1 MRAMVTAAVLG
12 FALGGVAL
20 VAAQQQVATAT
31 PQLPAVGVRTAA
43 RVGAR
48 TQAFSTTI
56 QGNAL
61 TSSNGQLANTI
72 VRLRDARYGRIMASQ
87 LTDKSGLF
95 AFKAVD
101 PGSYIVEIMGTDQT
115 SVLAASQ
122 LLNVN
127 AGDVVSAVV
136 KLPFR
141 LPPFAGILGGGTAS
155 TATPASATA
164 IVTQAAANSVLVVAA
179 PAGAVEACPSQR

>member
-1 MRAMVTAAVLG
+1 VVAGTLSAGAQQPAGLDSAHQANTSVTRAAVSRARSNG
-12 FALGGVAL
+12 F
-20 VAAQQQVATAT
+20 
-31 PQLPAVGVRTAA
+31 
-43 RVGAR
+43 
-48 TQAFSTTI
+48 TTI

-61 TSSNGQLANTI
+61 TSTNGAVVNAL
-72 VRLRDARYGRIMASQ
+72 VRLRDARFGRIVDTQ

-101 PGSYIVEIMGTDQT
+101 PGTYIVEMISNDE

-127 AGDVVSAVV
+127 AHEVISAVV

-141 LPPFAGILGGGTAS
+141 APGLAGLLGSA
-155 TATPASATA
+155 AAPSATA
-164 IVTQAAANSVLVVAA
+164 VAMEAAAGGIASVVPTA
-179 PAGAVEACPSQR
+179 PISPVK

>member
-1 MRAMVTAAVLG
+1 MRTNPRALAAASLIAAG
-12 FALGGVAL
+12 TLSA
-20 VAAQQQVATAT
+20 AAQQPAPFETAR
-31 PQLPAVGVRTAA
+31 GAA
-43 RVGAR
+43 RATVSR
-48 TQAFSTTI
+48 TTVSRIRSDGFTTI

-61 TSSNGQLANTI
+61 TSTDGPLNGVT
-72 VRLRDARYGRIMASQ
+72 VRLRDARFGRIVGTQ

-101 PGSYIVEIMGTDQT
+101 PGTYIVEIINNDE

-127 AGDVVSAVV
+127 AGEAISAVV

-141 LPPFAGILGGGTAS
+141 VPPVAGLMGGAD
-155 TATPASATA
+155 APAVIAVQAAATA
-164 IVTQAAANSVLVVAA
+164 IAAVVPTA
-179 PAGAVEACPSQR
+179 PISPIQ